1 MLFCIREHSQNPT
14 WAHSGSGI
22 LAPGE
27 FWPSPS
33 GCRAAT
39 TVYKMSLA
47 APLVRGW
54 CLQPQQVPMGLLAL
68 EHTAYSKPW
77 AIFSNSPSPPEGW
90 KPPGRCLNR
99 LLLALFELLFAF
111 ILWSLFHYVA
121 LPWFHSSLHTHLFL
135 FSFVFPVLLV
145 SSLQINMCSPPS
157 QHQPPSPAS
166 GTAPLLAPHASTL
179 PTPLAAPDLPGKSS
193 LECLW
198 RDREPLQLLHRH
210 SASELLT
217 TLGSSPPS
225 CPALRTVLPRV
236 RRASLSPPPSH
247 PSSHFLFASCQP
259 LRRSSLCGSQPS
271 AAPITNTSLGQR
283 ADGLQPRGPTL
294 LPVIPSPCD
303 SVRGP
308 TDKAGQETFPN
319 VPLNGHPEAVGSS
332 RSRRR
337 SVVGAFLLRLGAAP
351 ASQLPAIASPPGS
364 WGQTPSLSSLPH
376 HPPQHCYQPISHCLP
391 LPPPYAAGP
400 EVTMPRRTLPYMTS
414 SAISHLRKY

>member
-1 MLFCIREHSQNPT
+1 M
-14 WAHSGSGI
+14 AH
-22 LAPGE
+22 GE
-27 FWPSPS
+27 FWPSPP

-39 TVYKMSLA
+39 TVFKMSLA
-47 APLVRGW
+47 APVVRGR
-54 CLQPQQVPMGLLAL
+54 CLQPQQVPVGSLAL
-68 EHTAYSKPW
+68 EHTAHSKPW
-77 AIFSNSPSPPEGW
+77 AIFSNSPSSTEGW
-90 KPPGRCLNR
+90 EPLGRCPHH

-111 ILWSLFHYVA
+111 ILWSFFHYIA
-121 LPWFHSSLHTHLFL
+121 LCWFRSSLHTHLFL

-145 SSLQINMCSPPS
+145 SSLQINTCSLPS

-166 GTAPLLAPHASTL
+166 GAAPLPPRHASAL
-179 PTPLAAPDLPGKSS
+179 PAPLAAPELPGKSS
-193 LECLW
+193 LQCLW
-198 RDREPLQLLHRH
+198 RNREPLQLLHRH

-225 CPALRTVLPRV
+225 CSARGTVLPRV

-283 ADGLQPRGPTL
+283 ADGLQPRDPTL
-294 LPVIPSPCD
+294 LPAIAAPCD
-303 SVRGP
+303 SIRGP
-308 TDKAGQETFPN
+308 PDKTGQETLPN
-319 VPLNGHPEAVGSS
+319 MPLNGHPESAGSS

-364 WGQTPSLSSLPH
+364 WGQASSLFSPPH
-376 HPPQHCYQPISHCLP
+376 RPPQHCYQPVSHCLP

-400 EVTMPRRTLPYMTS
+400 EVTVPRRTLPYMTS